1 MVTKFKPSLL
11 GSRGGGFAVVVQQ
24 LLLCLEDVMKHLR
37 LCRNEGLRQVSGW
50 EVVAV
55 VGCYH

>member
-37 LCRNEGLRQVSGW
+37 LCRNEGLRQVSCW